1 MFFKIAARNVL
12 RNTRRTAFSVG
23 VTALGVA
30 MLYFVMG
37 FITESFDSIKI
48 NLTREI
54 GMVQIADSRLFDNK
68 TERYEHLI
76 PPQTLEQIVA
86 LLTDDPRVTGYTWTL
101 GFAGLIGNEKGSTL
115 VVGRGLIPGNPVEDY
130 SRVVVDGRPL
140 TNDGTPQILLGRRLA
155 ETLNVR
161 PGDIIN
167 VATGTASGAF
177 NAASAQI
184 VGTIR
189 YNNITQ
195 EGQIGIVNIEFAQQL
210 LRTQGVER
218 VIVQLKDIDQAEA
231 FAREIKAK
239 LAAAGIALDARPWQ
253 KLTAFYDSIR
263 AFWSVFA
270 AFTTIGVF
278 VLVFFSVLEVLT
290 MSFLER
296 TREVGTIRAIGT
308 NRSQV
313 FRIFIMEGVI
323 LGTLGGV
330 VGVALGTALGLW
342 LNNAAIRWLPPGALD
357 PEPVRI
363 ALTLSVAVVPFLTA
377 LGSTFLGTLY
387 PAWKTAQK
395 NIVEALSYV

>member
-1 MFFKIAARNVL
+1 MFVKIAARNVL
-12 RNTRRTAFSVG
+12 RNKRRTAFSLG

-30 MLYFVMG
+30 ILYFVMG

-54 GMVQIADSRLFDNK
+54 GAVQIADAKLFDNK
-68 TERYEHLI
+68 TERYEYLI
-76 PPQTLEQIVA
+76 LPQTLEQIVG
-86 LLTDDPRVTGYTWTL
+86 LLKDDPRVTGYTWTL
-101 GFAGLIGNEKGSTL
+101 GFAGLIGNEKNSTL
-115 VVGRGLIPGNPVEDY
+115 VIGRGLVPGNPIEDY

-140 TNDGTPQILLGRRLA
+140 TNDGTPQILIGRRLA

-161 PGDIIN
+161 PGDVIN

-177 NAASAQI
+177 NAASVTV

-195 EGQIGIVNIEFAQQL
+195 EGQIGIVNLEFAQQL
-210 LRTQGVER
+210 LRTPGVER
-218 VIVQLKDIDQAEA
+218 VIVQLQDLDQAEA
-231 FAREIKAK
+231 FAQELKAK
-239 LAAAGIALDARPWQ
+239 LTAAGIALDARPWQ

-313 FRIFIMEGVI
+313 FRLFVAEGTI
-323 LGTLGGV
+323 LGVLGGLL
-330 VGVALGTALGLW
+330 GVALGTVLGLW
-342 LNNAAIRWLPPGALD
+342 LNNASIRWLPPGALD
-357 PEPVRI
+357 PAPVQI
-363 ALTLSVAVVPFLTA
+363 AVNLSVAVVPFLTA
-377 LGSTFLGTLY
+377 LISTFLGTLY
-387 PAWKTAQK
+387 PAWKTARK

>member
-1 MFFKIAARNVL
+1 MFLKIAARNVL
-12 RNTRRTAFSVG
+12 RNRRRTAFSLG

-30 MLYFVMG
+30 ILYFVMG
-37 FITESFDSIKI
+37 FITESFNSIKI

-54 GMVQIADSRLFDNK
+54 GAVQIADAKLFDNK
-68 TERYEHLI
+68 AERYEYLI
-76 PPQTLEQIVA
+76 SPEILQKIVA
-86 LLTDDPRVTGYTWTL
+86 LLKDDPRVTGYTWTL
-101 GFAGLIGNEKGSTL
+101 GFAGLIGNEKGSTV
-115 VVGRGLIPGNPVEDY
+115 VVGRGLIPGNPIEDY

-140 TNDGTPQILLGRRLA
+140 LNDGTPQILIGRRLA
-155 ETLNVR
+155 ETLSVR

-167 VATGTASGAF
+167 VASGTASGAF
-177 NAASAQI
+177 NAASATI

-189 YNNITQ
+189 YNSIAQ

-218 VIVQLKDIDQAEA
+218 VLVQLKDIDQAEA
-231 FAREIKAK
+231 FAREITAK
-239 LAAAGIALDARPWQ
+239 LVALQIPLEARPWQ

-270 AFTTIGVF
+270 AFTTLGVF

-308 NRSQV
+308 SRSQV
-313 FRIFIMEGVI
+313 FGIFVAEGAI
-323 LGTLGGV
+323 LGILGGL

-342 LNNAAIRWLPPGALD
+342 LNNSAITWLPPGALD
-357 PEPVRI
+357 PVPVRI
-363 ALTLSVAVVPFLTA
+363 ALNMSVAVVPFLTA
-377 LGSTFLGTLY
+377 LISTFLGTLY
-387 PAWKTAQK
+387 PAWKTARR